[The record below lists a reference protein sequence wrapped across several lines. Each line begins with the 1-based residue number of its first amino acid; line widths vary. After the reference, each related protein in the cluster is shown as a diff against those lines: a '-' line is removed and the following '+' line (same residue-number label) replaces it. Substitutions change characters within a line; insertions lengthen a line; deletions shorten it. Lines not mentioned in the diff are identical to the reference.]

1 MIVKAIA
8 HKTCMYND
16 NIAHARAQENLQKFK
31 KKSFTDFKVLV
42 HKFTLSK
49 YAKFLKYET
58 SNRWV

>member
-16 NIAHARAQENLQKFK
+16 NIAHARAQE
-31 KKSFTDFKVLV
+31 KSFTDFKVLV